1 MAVNKWGSTR
11 IEHRRQLVAKLR
23 LRGLS
28 MRAIAE
34 ALADE
39 YEMLSPRTGR
49 PYSATILKRDL
60 DAMHERWME
69 SADQDVAEHKA
80 RQLAELEQV
89 KEAAWEKGDYEGV
102 RRALETE
109 MKLLGTKSPER
120 IRHDM
125 PDVENLRV
133 TLELPI
139 KGSGWEVVDG
149 RQIEG
154 PAGEAAAVPQ
164 LDG

>member
-1 MAVNKWGSTR
+1 MTLNKWAGTR
-11 IEHRRQLVAKLR
+11 IEQRRQHVAELR

-28 MRAIAE
+28 MAGVAE
-34 ALADE
+34 TLAEE
-39 YEMLSPRTGR
+39 YGIVNPRSKK
-49 PYSATILKRDL
+49 PYTAVTVHNDLKVIH
-60 DAMHERWME
+60 ARWKE
-69 SADQDVAEHKA
+69 SAERDIAEHKA
-80 RQLAELEQV
+80 RQAAELELV
-89 KEAAWEKGDYEGV
+89 KKAAWEKGDYEGV

-109 MKLLGTKSPER
+109 MKLLGTKAPER

-133 TLELPI
+133 VLELPI

-154 PAGEAAAVPQ
+154 PAGETAAVPQ